1 MHHVKRNDKFKFHV
15 NHIHKTQQRGKCSQ
29 KKRIYTLHT
38 YNSIV

>member
-29 KKRIYTLHT
+29 KSEYIHYTYT
-38 YNSIV
+38 TV